1 MYIYNV
7 TTQVSHSIHT
17 DWLPWMKNLHIPA
30 VMATG
35 CFSSYQMVRL
45 LEIDEEHGAT
55 YAVQY
60 YADTKNDYE
69 RYISEFA
76 PSLRKD
82 TVSQWGDKAVAFRTI
97 MLVVN

>member
-17 DWLPWMKNLHIPA
+17 DWLAWMKQVHIPA
-30 VMATG
+30 VMASG
-35 CFSSYQMVRL
+35 CFSNYQMVRL

-60 YADTKNDYE
+60 YAATKSDYE

-76 PSLRKD
+76 PSLRAD
-82 TVSQWGDKAVAFRTI
+82 TAVQWGDKIAAFRTL
-97 MLVVN
+97 MQVVN